1 MPSRTRGVGGGSAFS
16 QATPASR
23 VGGKNANCGEQWF
36 LQTLRIEA
44 SLRPGLCQGC
54 WESQAGARGSEPRDR
69 CVLADP
75 HPASQTL
82 PRRTVLFGLIPRLCV
97 SLLQESDRAMSPGVL
112 SWWPRFNTPP
122 AYEPGSGGQSKTTP
136 AGSRRSRRAPGGPS
150 RTGSSSSGG
159 RKGRLP
165 GLLAPDVGQRW
176 SGNCGPSLLP
186 RSLPKHAPP
195 ETVAGDGWCPTREPI
210 QRKHEGGTPETG
222 AKGSGRVGC
231 THCQSCLCGGGLQWT
246 AGAGGHQRS
255 SLGHCS
261 LQQTHEGPRSHR
273 LSLF

>member
-1 MPSRTRGVGGGSAFS
+1 MGAAP
-16 QATPASR
+16 
-23 VGGKNANCGEQWF
+23 
-36 LQTLRIEA
+36 
-44 SLRPGLCQGC
+44 SLRPHQCRGL
-54 WESQAGARGSEPRDR
+54 AGRTLTVGNNGFYRHFGSKQVCGRGYARGAGRARLAPGGSEPRDR

-136 AGSRRSRRAPGGPS
+136 AGSRRSGRAPGGPS

-165 GLLAPDVGQRW
+165 GLLAPDVGQLW
-176 SGNCGPSLLP
+176 SGNCGLSLLP
-186 RSLPKHAPP
+186 RSLPKHAPRRLWQ
-195 ETVAGDGWCPTREPI
+195 ETAGVPPGNRS
-210 QRKHEGGTPETG
+210 R
-222 AKGSGRVGC
+222 GSMRVGP
-231 THCQSCLCGGGLQWT
+231 
-246 AGAGGHQRS
+246 QR
-255 SLGHCS
+255 
-261 LQQTHEGPRSHR
+261 
-273 LSLF
+273 